1 MTSTVAGA
9 SGRKMPPGTA
19 ALQLPQG
26 LNPTSQFVHIR
37 RVLKQPNRRDSGCSR
52 LKTLRR
58 VRHADS
64 ANRQH
69 SNPELAANFPQ
80 SLHSERCAELH
91 LRRRLKDGTENNV
104 VRPFV
109 SRCARLRQA
118 MARRPDHKT
127 RQLSFSRSSL
137 SPAKPQLRAQATIRA
152 QDELHP
158 RQQPRQHPVD
168 RSRSLAFAV
177 LPQPPQSRA
186 SIPQAA
192 SRSNPSP
199 ESESNPPQPR
209 SASRIR
215 AISLATARNLRLR
228 TSGIRT
234 KPVTIGDIAKNP
246 RLSGARQWP
255 SPAAGTSPQPGW
267 HPPIPA
273 RKSPRADTDSKGRE
287 SIQESGSGSNSSPSS
302 QTRAPTRVVTRVP
315 ATGVAG

>member
-19 ALQLPQG
+19 ALQLPPR
-26 LNPTSQFVHIR
+26 LNATSQFVHTR
-37 RVLKQPNRRDSGCSR
+37 CALKQPNRRDSGCAC
-52 LKTLRR
+52 LETLRR

-64 ANRQH
+64 ANRQN
-69 SNPELAANFPQ
+69 SNPNLAANFPQ
-80 SLHSERCAELH
+80 SLYSERCAKLH

-109 SRCARLRQA
+109 SRSARLHQA
-118 MARRPDHKT
+118 MAGRPNHKT
-127 RQLSFSRSSL
+127 RHCRARSLVPLPPSHNFAHRQRFAPKMNSTRASSHGNIKSIVDDHSRSPS
-137 SPAKPQLRAQATIRA
+137 R
-152 QDELHP
+152 
-158 RQQPRQHPVD
+158 
-168 RSRSLAFAV
+168 RSHHSLARQFHKL
-177 LPQPPQSRA
+177 LPAEILLPNLNPIHPSLDRITNPRKQSRHT
-186 SIPQAA
+186 
-192 SRSNPSP
+192 
-199 ESESNPPQPR
+199 
-209 SASRIR
+209 
-215 AISLATARNLRLR
+215 LDLRLR

-273 RKSPRADTDSKGRE
+273 RKSPLANMDSKGRE